1 MIKPKYFNHEN
12 FNPICIDGVTVQV
25 EIKNLAALSPSFPPT
40 PTKRQP
46 PDGNILHAQLMK
58 FKRSLAC
65 KVHFRRKDFKQA
77 DTLEDFINMEHQLFV
92 KHPWYIPSTKSPPPL
107 PFLLDEAFSNVYR
120 TVMDPANWY
129 HYSQNVTLEMR
140 IAISK
145 TRALP
150 SQGVGVYCQD
160 KSLLHLLLLIVRW
173 KLSSLMK
180 QSIRNWIMT
189 MPPSTNPKFPIGTE
203 DTNLPSS
210 LFLMT

>member
-12 FNPICIDGVTVQV
+12 CNPICIDGVTVPV

-46 PDGNILHAQLMK
+46 PDGNILHAELMK
-58 FKRSLAC
+58 LKRSLAW
-65 KVHFRRKDFKQA
+65 KVHFRRRKDFKEA

-160 KSLLHLLLLIVRW
+160 KSSRIVFASLATTNSKVETVLSDETKYQELDCDHALIYQPQ
-173 KLSSLMK
+173 LS
-180 QSIRNWIMT
+180 NWYRRYK
-189 MPPSTNPKFPIGTE
+189 SA
-203 DTNLPSS
+203 
-210 LFLMT
+210 